1 MARQRTTLKQVAA
14 RAGVSVT
21 TVSLV
26 LNDAPASIGSATR
39 ERVMAV
45 AGELGY
51 VPSAAARSLASGRT
65 HTVGLIICHA
75 EHLIVDA
82 FIPQTLYGMNQV
94 AREHGF
100 RVLVEAVEDVTR
112 PDAYHELV
120 RAKQIDGLIVL
131 NPRRDDSRLPQLV
144 SDDYPLV
151 TLGSIPG
158 CDPVR
163 VHTDNHGLA
172 RRATEHLLA
181 LGHRRVGHITFAP
194 AAYLAT
200 DERLGGYRAA
210 LTDAGI
216 ATDDRD
222 VGIGAF
228 SAMSGAAAARDLLD
242 ARPDLTALFC
252 GNDTIAIGVLHALAE
267 RGLRV
272 PDDVALVGY
281 DDIPIARFQAPPLT
295 TVRSPA
301 VAHGQRAME
310 LVIDMIE
317 GRPLRERGVVLDGTL
332 VVRRSCGA
340 PAELRTPEL
349 DAGDGPD
356 AAGHAS
362 DAHQSETAG
371 CGGRT
376 AAAR

>member
-26 LNDAPASIGSATR
+26 LNDAPASIGNATR
-39 ERVMAV
+39 KRVLAV

-82 FIPQTLYGMNQV
+82 FIPQTLFGMNQV

-131 NPRRDDSRLPQLV
+131 NPRRDDLRLPQLV
-144 SDDYPLV
+144 NDDYPLV
-151 TLGSIPG
+151 TLGTIPG

-172 RRATEHLLA
+172 QRATEHLLA
-181 LGHRRVGHITFAP
+181 LGHRRVGHVTFAP
-194 AAYLAT
+194 SAYLAT
-200 DERLGGYRAA
+200 DERLRGFRAA
-210 LTDAGI
+210 LTAAGLES
-216 ATDDRD
+216 DDRD
-222 VGIGAF
+222 VGVGAF
-228 SAMSGAAAARDLLD
+228 SAASGAAAARALLD

-252 GNDTIAIGVLHALAE
+252 GNDTVAIGVLHALAE

-281 DDIPIARFQAPPLT
+281 DDIPTARYQSPPLT

-317 GRPLRERGVVLDGTL
+317 GRPITERAVLLEGTL

-340 PAELRTPEL
+340 AAELRTPEL
-349 DAGDGPD
+349 DAVATTDTERLLLDASGSD
-356 AAGHAS
+356 AARP
-362 DAHQSETAG
+362 Q
-371 CGGRT
+371 GRT

>member
-26 LNDAPASIGSATR
+26 LNDAPSSIGSDTR
-39 ERVMAV
+39 ARVLAV
-45 AGELGY
+45 AAELGY

-65 HTVGLIICHA
+65 HTVGLVICHA
-75 EHLIVDA
+75 EHLVVDA
-82 FIPQTLYGMNQV
+82 FIPQTLYGMNRV

-131 NPRRDDSRLPQLV
+131 NPRRDDLRLPQLV
-144 SDDYPLV
+144 NDDYPVV
-151 TLGSIPG
+151 TLGTIPG
-158 CDPVR
+158 CDAVR
-163 VHTDNHGLA
+163 VHTEEFALA
-172 RRATEHLLA
+172 RRAVTHLIA
-181 LGHRRVGHITFAP
+181 LGHRRIGHVTFAP
-194 AAYLAT
+194 DVYLAT
-200 DERLGGYRAA
+200 DARARGYRAA
-210 LTDAGI
+210 LADAGI
-216 ATDDRD
+216 DADERD
-222 VGIGAF
+222 VAFGAF
-228 SAMSGAAAARDLLD
+228 SAASGAAAARELLE
-242 ARPDLTALFC
+242 ARPDLTAVFC
-252 GNDTIAIGVLHALAE
+252 GNDTIAIGVLHALSE
-267 RGLRV
+267 RKLLV
-272 PDDVALVGY
+272 PDDVAVVGY
-281 DDIPIARFQAPPLT
+281 DDIPTARFLQPPLT

-317 GRPLRERGVVLDGTL
+317 GRPIAERRVLLDGAL

-349 DAGDGPD
+349 EAGDPIDCD
-356 AAGHAS
+356 AVAPCA
-362 DAHQSETAG
+362 
-371 CGGRT
+371 
-376 AAAR
+376 

>member
-26 LNDAPASIGSATR
+26 LNDAPASIGDATR
-39 ERVMAV
+39 ERVLAV

-75 EHLIVDA
+75 EHLLVDA
-82 FIPQTLYGMNQV
+82 FIPQTLFGMNQV

-131 NPRRDDSRLPQLV
+131 NPRRDDTRLPQLV
-144 SDDYPLV
+144 NDDYPVV
-151 TLGSIPG
+151 TLGTIPG

-194 AAYLAT
+194 SAYLAT
-200 DERLGGYRAA
+200 DERLSGYRAA
-210 LTDAGI
+210 LTDAGL
-216 ATDDRD
+216 ASDDRD

-228 SAMSGAAAARDLLD
+228 SAASGATAARSLLD

-281 DDIPIARFQAPPLT
+281 DDIPTARFQAPPLT

-317 GRPLRERGVVLDGTL
+317 GRPLSERGVVLDGAL

-349 DAGDGPD
+349 DAGSAPD
-356 AAGHAS
+356 AAVRPPEARQC
-362 DAHQSETAG
+362 ATPRV
-371 CGGRT
+371 GGRT